1 MSNDP
6 LAQALADRRAWQ
18 AVNRR
23 EEERRALQVRA
34 ACPEIAQLMDERRAG
49 IFLGIRQ
56 ALDGVTPAGLPD
68 RTQAIND
75 RIDALL
81 VEHGFARDYLDPIYN
96 CPLCRDTGFVG
107 EGRKSFCSC
116 VRSASLSAFGQDEAS
131 FETYDDTVYPDT
143 QLSGLTMTQ
152 RAYMREIRRICEE
165 YADQVPRART
175 QNLFL
180 TGSSGLGKTF
190 LLRAIAR
197 RTAARGVL
205 THLYTANDL
214 LNRIRADYFSR
225 ELTPESD
232 LYTAQ
237 LLLIDDLGTEPMWE
251 NITVEQLFA
260 LVDTRLSRGL
270 NTVISTNLSP
280 VEVHSRYTERIA
292 SRLFDKRACQA
303 LRLLGADVRK
313 RA

>member
-6 LAQALADRRAWQ
+6 LAQALADCRAWQ

-23 EEERRALQVRA
+23 EEQRRLQEVESK
-34 ACPEIAQLMDERRAG
+34 CPQIAELMHQRRAG
-49 IFLGIRQ
+49 IFAGIRQ
-56 ALDGVTPAGLPD
+56 ALSGQSPAALPD
-68 RTQAIND
+68 STQAINE

-81 VEHGFARDYLDPIYN
+81 MENGFAKDYLDPIYH
-96 CPLCRDTGFVG
+96 CSLCRDTGFVG
-107 EGRKSFCSC
+107 EGRKAFCTC
-116 VRSASLSAFGQDEAS
+116 VRSASLNAFGQDDAS
-131 FETYDDTVYPDT
+131 FEAYDDTVFPDT
-143 QLSGLTMTQ
+143 QLAGVNMTQ

-165 YADQVPRART
+165 YADQVPSSRT

-180 TGSSGLGKTF
+180 TGSSGLGKTY

-205 THLYTANDL
+205 TQLFTANDL

-225 ELTPESD
+225 ELTPDSD

-237 LLLIDDLGTEPMWE
+237 LLLVDDLGTEPMWE

-260 LVDTRLSRGL
+260 LIDARLSRGL
-270 NTVISTNLSP
+270 HTVISTNLTP
-280 VEVHSRYTERIA
+280 VEVQTRYTERIA
-292 SRLFDKRACQA
+292 SRLFDKRVCQA
-303 LRLLGADVRK
+303 LRLLGSDVRK